1 MGSGRSWAR
10 WGRCSSRGD
19 RDRHERYGAC
29 RRPIGWPEPPAVP
42 GTTASVGP
50 LALAPVRRWRV
61 RGQVSAWGRWAAR
74 TRAPPSRAGQGGGRA
89 RSAMRLGESLVLA
102 QAERRALDVYAVL
115 ASKRN
120 GFGIAS
126 TCT

>member
-1 MGSGRSWAR
+1 
-10 WGRCSSRGD
+10 
-19 RDRHERYGAC
+19 
-29 RRPIGWPEPPAVP
+29 
-42 GTTASVGP
+42 
-50 LALAPVRRWRV
+50 
-61 RGQVSAWGRWAAR
+61 
-74 TRAPPSRAGQGGGRA
+74 
-89 RSAMRLGESLVLA
+89 MRLGESLVLA